1 MYSEEV
7 LRFKKEDLK
16 EFVIKYF
23 KKLGVA
29 EDDAAIVAEVM
40 LEADLRGIP
49 SHGLIR
55 INMYYGIRL
64 ENGYMD
70 PKASYKVISESETT
84 SLIDGGNGLGHIVS
98 VFAMNKAIEKAKI
111 SNLAISVVKNSD
123 HYGIA
128 AYYSMMALK
137 HNMIGISL
145 SNSQPLVAP
154 TYGKNPILGTN
165 PISIACPSYREYPFV
180 LDMATSVVPS
190 GKIQVYE
197 KLKQKLPYGWGINNE
212 GVVTREP
219 DDIKSGGSGA
229 LLPLGGDDITSGYKG
244 FGLALAVDILCAV
257 LSGASVLNEVGF
269 PDKPKHCDV
278 SHFFMA
284 INIEAFRPVIDFK
297 KQMDHVI
304 TILKSSPKAKG
315 KERIYIAGEKE
326 FENVEKNK
334 KLGIPLMTKVVDDL
348 KKDGDRIGVPFNARP
363 VMKDLCSWYQ

>member
-1 MYSEEV
+1 MYTEEV
-7 LRFKKEDLK
+7 LRFKKEELK
-16 EFVIKYF
+16 EFVIEYF
-23 KKLGVA
+23 KKLGVP
-29 EDDAAIVAEVM
+29 EDHSSIVADVM

-49 SHGLIR
+49 SHGLMR
-55 INMYYGIRL
+55 INMYYGVRL

-70 PKASYKVISESETT
+70 PKTSYKVISESDTT
-84 SLIDGGNGLGHIVS
+84 SLIDGGNGLGHVVS
-98 VFAMNKAIEKAKI
+98 VFAMNRAIEKAKK
-111 SNLAISVVKNSD
+111 SNVGISVVKNSD

-128 AYYSMMALK
+128 AYYSMMALQ

-154 TYGKNPILGTN
+154 TYGKTPILGTN
-165 PISIACPSYREYPFV
+165 PISIACPSYEAYPFV

-212 GVVTREP
+212 GVMTQEP
-219 DDIKSGGSGA
+219 EDIKSGGCGA

-244 FGLALAVDILCAV
+244 YGLALAVDILCAV
-257 LSGASVLNEVGF
+257 LSGASVLSEVGF

-297 KQMDHVI
+297 KQMDHLVE
-304 TILKSSPKAKG
+304 ILKNSPKAKG
-315 KERIYIAGEKE
+315 KDRIYIAGEKE
-326 FENVEKNK
+326 FENAEKNK
-334 KLGIPLMTKVVDDL
+334 TLGIPLMMKVLNDL
-348 KKDGDRIGVPFNARP
+348 KKDGDRVGVPFTAKP
-363 VMKDLCSWYQ
+363 VMKDICSWYQ